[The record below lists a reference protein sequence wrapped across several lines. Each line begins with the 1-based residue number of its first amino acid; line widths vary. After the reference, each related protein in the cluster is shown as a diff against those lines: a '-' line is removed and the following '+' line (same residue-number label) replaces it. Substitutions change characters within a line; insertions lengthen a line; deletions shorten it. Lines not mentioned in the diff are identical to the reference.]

1 MGIWTVPAE
10 DAAAST
16 VDSLVAKAWAATLTV
31 AIWQPLWLHS
41 VAIVSALIDSW
52 QFTAS

>member
-10 DAAAST
+10 DAASST
-16 VDSLVAKAWAATLTV
+16 VDSLVAKVWAATLTD

-41 VAIVSALIDSW
+41 VAIVFVSIDSW
-52 QFTAS
+52 QSTAS